1 MSFKINMNKLKV
13 IKVSDEG
20 IFFNNGYTMISS
32 HEQDCCESHELT
44 FSDLDLSDF
53 EDLEFDLTNG
63 NFFKKIEGYGI
74 ELIPLKGHSVRIP
87 GHGSNNG
94 YYGTNIELV
103 ILDEKKN
110 NYKVFDVSECQV
122 IDYE

>member
-1 MSFKINMNKLKV
+1 MNKLKV

-32 HEQDCCESHELT
+32 QEQDCCESHELT
-44 FSDLDLSDF
+44 FSDLELSDF
-53 EDLEFDLTNG
+53 EDLEFDLTND

-122 IDYE
+122 IDDE